1 MAKGE
6 HIKSAS
12 PFLVHKMVSEKSK
25 ANLKKGIPINKLG
38 SAEEVRM
45 MNRKGGI
52 NSGKARQEKK
62 TMRQLAEI
70 CLGAKLTKPEIEA
83 KLKEAGLPATYGGQM
98 LFNAVQMAGRNSN
111 MLRVVL
117 ELIGEVKQAQT
128 NVTVTNNVNP
138 YAGLTEDELRKLAN
152 GE

>member
-1 MAKGE
+1 MT
-6 HIKSAS
+6 
-12 PFLVHKMVSEKSK
+12 VTEKQLQ
-25 ANLKKGIPINKLG
+25 NLKKSKGFSVNTTEKQRKI
-38 SAEEVRM
+38 SQ
-45 MNRKGGI
+45 KGGI
-52 NSGKARQEKK
+52 ASGEAKREKK

-138 YAGLTEDELRKLAN
+138 YAGLTEDELRKLAK

>member
-1 MAKGE
+1 MAVNP
-6 HIKSAS
+6 KS
-12 PFLVHKMVSEKSK
+12 LKNLEKSK
-25 ANLKKGIPINKLG
+25 GFKANTKETQRKIARMGAEASNK
-38 SAEEVRM
+38 AQKER
-45 MNRKGGI
+45 
-52 NSGKARQEKK
+52 K

-70 CLGAKLTKPEIEA
+70 CLNAKLTKPEIEA

-128 NVTVTNNVNP
+128 NVNVTNNVNP
-138 YAGLTEDELRKLAN
+138 YAGLTEEELRKLAKD
-152 GE
+152 E

>member
-1 MAKGE
+1 
-6 HIKSAS
+6 
-12 PFLVHKMVSEKSK
+12 MVNAKSK
-25 ANLKKGIPINKLG
+25 ANLKKGRTLADRTK
-38 SAEEVRM
+38 EEQKKIATM
-45 MNRKGGI
+45 GGI
-52 NSGKARQEKK
+52 ASGKARQEKK

-128 NVTVTNNVNP
+128 NVNVTTNVNP
-138 YAGLTEDELRKLAN
+138 YANLTEDELRKLAK
-152 GE
+152 EE

>member
-1 MAKGE
+1 
-6 HIKSAS
+6 
-12 PFLVHKMVSEKSK
+12 MVTKK
-25 ANLKKGIPINKLG
+25 QMQNLKPIKERTSSELR
-38 SAEEVRM
+38 EM
-45 MNRKGGI
+45 TRKGGI
-52 NSGKARQEKK
+52 ASGKARQEKK

-138 YAGLTEDELRKLAN
+138 YAGLTEDELRKLAK

>member
-1 MAKGE
+1 
-6 HIKSAS
+6 
-12 PFLVHKMVSEKSK
+12 MVSEKSK
-25 ANLKKGIPINKLG
+25 ANLKKGIPMNKRSEGEPKILG
-38 SAEEVRM
+38 
-45 MNRKGGI
+45 RKGGI
-52 NSGKARQEKK
+52 ASGKARKEKK

-70 CLGAKLTKPEIEA
+70 CLNAKLTKPEIEA

-128 NVTVTNNVNP
+128 NVNVTTNVNP
-138 YAGLTEDELRKLAN
+138 YANLTEDELRKLADMK
-152 GE
+152 

>member
-1 MAKGE
+1 
-6 HIKSAS
+6 
-12 PFLVHKMVSEKSK
+12 MVNAKSK
-25 ANLKKGIPINKLG
+25 ANLKKGRTLADRTKDEQKKI
-38 SAEEVRM
+38 ATM
-45 MNRKGGI
+45 GGI
-52 NSGKARQEKK
+52 ASGKARQEKK

-138 YAGLTEDELRKLAN
+138 YAGLTEDELRKLAK

>member
-1 MAKGE
+1 MAVNKRSLKNLEKGTKINE
-6 HIKSAS
+6 YGEDSAR
-12 PFLVHKMVSEKSK
+12 
-25 ANLKKGIPINKLG
+25 ILG
-38 SAEEVRM
+38 
-45 MNRKGGI
+45 RKGAERTKQV
-52 NSGKARQEKK
+52 KAEKK

-138 YAGLTEDELRKLAN
+138 YAGLTEDELRKLAK

>member
-1 MAKGE
+1 
-6 HIKSAS
+6 
-12 PFLVHKMVSEKSK
+12 MVNAKSK
-25 ANLKKGIPINKLG
+25 ANLKKGRTLADRTKDEQKKI
-38 SAEEVRM
+38 ATM
-45 MNRKGGI
+45 GGI
-52 NSGKARQEKK
+52 ASGKARQEKK

-138 YAGLTEDELRKLAN
+138 YAGLTEDELRKLAKD
-152 GE
+152 

>member
-1 MAKGE
+1 MAVHQNSLENLKSGKPYKTGE
-6 HIKSAS
+6 ERARINGRNGKIKSDIA
-12 PFLVHKMVSEKSK
+12 K
-25 ANLKKGIPINKLG
+25 A
-38 SAEEVRM
+38 
-45 MNRKGGI
+45 
-52 NSGKARQEKK
+52 EKK

-70 CLGAKLTKPEIEA
+70 CLNAKLTKPEIVA

-138 YAGLTEDELRKLAN
+138 YANLTEDELRKLAKD
-152 GE
+152 

>member
-1 MAKGE
+1 
-6 HIKSAS
+6 
-12 PFLVHKMVSEKSK
+12 MVTEKQL
-25 ANLKKGIPINKLG
+25 ANLKKGKATRFVAGEQQARIAK
-38 SAEEVRM
+38 
-45 MNRKGGI
+45 KGKI
-52 NSGKARQEKK
+52 ASDIAKAEKK

-70 CLGAKLTKPEIEA
+70 CLNAKLTKPEIEA

-138 YAGLTEDELRKLAN
+138 YAGLTEDELRKLAK
-152 GE
+152 EE

>member
-1 MAKGE
+1 MAVNKRSLENLKTGKPFKQGEERARICGKKG
-6 HIKSAS
+6 
-12 PFLVHKMVSEKSK
+12 KSK
-25 ANLKKGIPINKLG
+25 SDA
-38 SAEEVRM
+38 V
-45 MNRKGGI
+45 
-52 NSGKARQEKK
+52 KAEKK

-70 CLGAKLTKPEIEA
+70 CLNAKLTKPEIEA

-138 YAGLTEDELRKLAN
+138 YANLTEDELRKLAK

>member
-1 MAKGE
+1 
-6 HIKSAS
+6 
-12 PFLVHKMVSEKSK
+12 MVTEKQMR
-25 ANLKKGIPINKLG
+25 NLKPNKDRTPSELR
-38 SAEEVRM
+38 EM
-45 MNRKGGI
+45 TRKGGI
-52 NSGKARQEKK
+52 ASGKARQEKK

-138 YAGLTEDELRKLAN
+138 YAGLTEDELRKLAK

>member
-1 MAKGE
+1 MT
-6 HIKSAS
+6 
-12 PFLVHKMVSEKSK
+12 VTEKQLQ
-25 ANLKKGIPINKLG
+25 NLKKGKKFSENT
-38 SAEEVRM
+38 AEKQRRIAS
-45 MNRKGGI
+45 NG
-52 NSGKARQEKK
+52 GKASGEAKREKK

-70 CLGAKLTKPEIEA
+70 CLNAKLTKPEIEA

-138 YAGLTEDELRKLAN
+138 YAGLTEEELRKLAK

>member
-1 MAKGE
+1 MAVNKRSLKNLEKGTRINE
-6 HIKSAS
+6 YGEDSAR
-12 PFLVHKMVSEKSK
+12 
-25 ANLKKGIPINKLG
+25 ILG
-38 SAEEVRM
+38 
-45 MNRKGGI
+45 RKGAERTKQV
-52 NSGKARQEKK
+52 KAEKK

-117 ELIGEVKQAQT
+117 ELIGEVKQQQT

-138 YAGLTEDELRKLAN
+138 YAGLTEEELRKLAK

>member
-1 MAKGE
+1 
-6 HIKSAS
+6 
-12 PFLVHKMVSEKSK
+12 MVTKK
-25 ANLKKGIPINKLG
+25 QMQNLKPIKERTSSELR
-38 SAEEVRM
+38 EM
-45 MNRKGGI
+45 TRKGGI
-52 NSGKARQEKK
+52 ASGKARQKKK

-70 CLGAKLTKPEIEA
+70 CLNAKLTKPEIEA
-83 KLKEAGLPATYGGQM
+83 KLKETGLPATYGGQM

-138 YAGLTEDELRKLAN
+138 YANLTEEELRKLAK